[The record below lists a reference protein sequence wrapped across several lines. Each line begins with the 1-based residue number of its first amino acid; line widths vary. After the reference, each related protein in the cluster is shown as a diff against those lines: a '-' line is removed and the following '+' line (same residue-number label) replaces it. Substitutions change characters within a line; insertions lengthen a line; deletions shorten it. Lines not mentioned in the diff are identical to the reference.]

1 MKIYK
6 ILSAL
11 LLVSSL
17 NAQYKVNDKISEDI
31 VNKLQ
36 LQKDKVY
43 VLDFFASW
51 CISCKL
57 ELPLISKLNNTLDN
71 TKYKIIGIN
80 VDENKDD
87 GKNFV
92 NDLKL
97 NFEVIYDNN
106 NQIISKF
113 EPVGVPAIYYI
124 KNNTIKK
131 VIFGAVHNIDD
142 QISNDLKNIGE

>member
-6 ILSAL
+6 IISAL

-17 NAQYKVNDKISEDI
+17 NAQYNVNDKISDDI

-36 LQKDKVY
+36 LEKEKVY
-43 VLDFFASW
+43 ILDFFASW

-80 VDENKDD
+80 VDENKND

-97 NFEVIYDNN
+97 NFEIIYDSN

-124 KNNTIKK
+124 KNNIVKK

>member
-6 ILSAL
+6 MISAL

-17 NAQYKVNDKISEDI
+17 NAQYNVNDKISDDI

-36 LQKDKVY
+36 LQKNKVY

-80 VDENKDD
+80 VDENKND

-97 NFEVIYDNN
+97 NFEVIYDSNN
-106 NQIISKF
+106 KIISKF

-124 KNNTIKK
+124 KNNIVKK

-142 QISNDLKNIGE
+142 QISNDLKTIGE

>member
-1 MKIYK
+1 MI
-6 ILSAL
+6 SAL

-17 NAQYKVNDKISEDI
+17 NAQYNVNDKISDDI

-36 LQKDKVY
+36 LQKNKVY

-80 VDENKDD
+80 VDENKND

-97 NFEVIYDNN
+97 NFEVIYDSNN
-106 NQIISKF
+106 KIISKF

-124 KNNTIKK
+124 KNNIVKK

-142 QISNDLKNIGE
+142 QISNDLKTIGE